1 MGLDGIPKEMLACQ
15 VTEVRPTF
23 VSFGHQERFSRL
35 TPIRQFNKPYEIHK
49 VPTPESLGPHDLLIK
64 VAVASLCMSRP

>member
-15 VTEVRPTF
+15 VTEVHPTF
-23 VSFGHQERFSRL
+23 VPLAYQHTFGRL
-35 TPIRQFNKPYEIHK
+35 TPARQYNKPYEIHQ